1 MLTMLKRVLPR
12 TVPVLAGYL
21 FWALPMASP

>member
-21 FWALPMASP
+21 FWALPTASP